1 MPRTTLRDLAAD
13 WRTGL
18 VIFAAAALLPFLA
31 CLGD

>member
-13 WRTGL
+13 WRFGL
-18 VIFAAAALLPFLA
+18 ALFTMAALLPFLA